1 MTQDE
6 LIAVILKYLNET
18 RTRTTYGVVADILGV
33 NPRSVG
39 QLLGERRPEASWVVN
54 AKTKHPTDYTE
65 DEKHPDLYRTDRI
78 ITSTEVIKRNLKL
91 P

>member
-1 MTQDE
+1 MTQAE
-6 LIAVILKYLNET
+6 LIAAILEYLNEA
-18 RTRTTYGVVADILGV
+18 RIRTTYGVVAKILGV

-54 AKTKHPTDYTE
+54 TKTKDPTDYTE

-78 ITSTEVIKRNLKL
+78 ITSAEVIKRNINL